1 MVDCPGHA
9 SLIKTIIGGAQI
21 IDMMLLVIDVTKGI
35 QTQTAECLVI
45 GEIVCTKMMVIINK
59 VDMLPED
66 KRNIQLEKMMKKLKI
81 TFQKTKFKD
90 VEMVAVSARPGGPDS
105 SSEPSGM
112 SEFLARL
119 MDQVY
124 LPRRPDSSSPAVFS
138 VDHCFSVRGSGTV
151 MTGTGVFYDNLTTEK
166 LN

>member
-1 MVDCPGHA
+1 
-9 SLIKTIIGGAQI
+9 
-21 IDMMLLVIDVTKGI
+21 
-35 QTQTAECLVI
+35 
-45 GEIVCTKMMVIINK
+45 
-59 VDMLPED
+59 
-66 KRNIQLEKMMKKLKI
+66 MMKKLKI

-151 MTGTGVFYDNLTTEK
+151 MTGTGVFYDNLRTEK